1 MNIDDKNAA
10 RIRYQILIEGDV
22 QLDSPLLIGNGQDDN
37 EPEQDIHVLK
47 NQNDIPFIP
56 GTSITGTLRHMMEG
70 ENKEAADILFGHI
83 ERENLQNSLQ
93 SAIIVSDV
101 LLEDTE
107 IIVRDGVCIDAYT
120 RTAKKG
126 QKYNYEAIERST
138 KQHPAKGK
146 LNILVTIREYQIV
159 QLPEWKQIVQ
169 SLVKQLAFGIR
180 IGALTSKGF
189 GRISVP
195 NIQAYFYDMTT
206 FADVKKWL
214 MNQHSERIYTGT
226 KEDMQ
231 PVGTFVVT
239 GHFAL
244 KTSLLVRSSEITEED
259 RKNKIHAVPIQS
271 GNAYLI
277 PGTSVKGV
285 LRHQAAYILRMTG
298 KDTVLEKEFADLMG
312 YADSQKSKKSRFLTD
327 EIYISQEYVKAQKQT
342 RNVIDRFTGGTIDS
356 KLFAE
361 KPLWQENTSRPSI
374 TLQYTIHKSQGW
386 ERGLAL
392 FLLKDLW
399 TGNTALGGDMAVGRG
414 YLQGLDATIRYY
426 KDKDTVMVWKIADNG
441 NVVEGN
447 ANELETFAS
456 ALLQYQG
463 KENEK

>member
-10 RIRYQILIEGDV
+10 RIRYHILIKGDV

-70 ENKEAADILFGHI
+70 ENKEAANILFGHI
-83 ERENLQNSLQ
+83 ERENSQDSLQ
-93 SAIIVSDV
+93 SAVVVSDV

-107 IIVRDGVCIDAYT
+107 IVVRDGVCIDAYT

-138 KQHPAKGK
+138 EQHPAKGK
-146 LNILVTIREYQIV
+146 LNILITIREYQTT

-180 IGALTSKGF
+180 VGALTSKGF

-195 NIQAYFYDMTT
+195 NIQAYFYDMTA

-214 MNQHSERIYTGT
+214 INQPSERIYTGT
-226 KEDMQ
+226 KEDTQ

-259 RKNKIHAVPIQS
+259 RKNKIHAVPIQA
-271 GNAYLI
+271 GNDYLI

-285 LRHQAAYILRMTG
+285 LRHQAAYILRMMG
-298 KDTVLEKEFADLMG
+298 KDAVLEKEFADLMG

-361 KPLWQENTSRPSI
+361 KPLWQEDASWPSI
-374 TLQYTIHKSQGW
+374 TLQYTIHKSRGW

-399 TGNTALGGDMAVGRG
+399 TGNMALGGDMAVGRG

-426 KDKDTVMVWKIADNG
+426 KDAATVMVWKIADNG
-441 NVVEGN
+441 NVIEGS
-447 ANELETFAS
+447 ADELETFAS